1 MDDEDEHSPSEVN
14 VILNIWKLLMQ
25 KLKQASQKV
34 RRPKTILSTNRKV
47 ETQTATDMNIGSSP
61 RYIEANGMKTGKTES
76 LPPSELY
83 HFLSKFA

>member
-25 KLKQASQKV
+25 KLKQASQKA

-47 ETQTATDMNIGSSP
+47 QTQTATDMNIGSSP
-61 RYIEANGMKTGKTES
+61 LHWS
-76 LPPSELY
+76 
-83 HFLSKFA
+83 